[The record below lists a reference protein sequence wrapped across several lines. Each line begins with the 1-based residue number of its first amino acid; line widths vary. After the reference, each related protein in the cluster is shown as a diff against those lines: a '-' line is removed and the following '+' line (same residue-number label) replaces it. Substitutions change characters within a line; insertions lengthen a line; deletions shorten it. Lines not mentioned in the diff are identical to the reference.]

1 MYRGKN
7 TRILPIILVIIIVAI
22 VIAAL
27 VSIGRALFFGTPS
40 QPAAVDPAVTA
51 LHDTSGL
58 ASVEMDVRGPIVASE
73 NFHSYRIVISP
84 SSRNLTTF
92 NGYQSQT
99 GDSQQLSNN
108 QKAYEQFV
116 YALERANML
125 KGTPL
130 TGDKD
135 DTRGICAT
143 GRVYEFSVLQG
154 DTPVKHLWTS
164 TCNGSSGS
172 FKASVSQVGNLFLKQ
187 FPDGAKQ
194 LNNAP
199 SLEF

>member
-27 VSIGRALFFGTPS
+27 VSIGRALFFGSS
-40 QPAAVDPAVTA
+40 QPAAPDPAITA

-58 ASVEMDVRGPIVASE
+58 ASVQMDVRGPIVANE
-73 NFHSYRIVISP
+73 NFHSYRIAVSP
-84 SSRNLTTF
+84 SSRTITVF
-92 NGYQSQT
+92 NSYQNQP
-99 GDSQQLSNN
+99 GDTQQLGNN

-116 YALERANML
+116 YALDKANMI
-125 KGTPL
+125 KGTAL

-143 GRVYEFSVLQG
+143 GKVYEFTVFQG

-164 TCNGSSGS
+164 TCGGSQGS
-172 FKASVSQVGNLFLKQ
+172 FRASVSQVGDLFLKQ
-187 FPDGAKQ
+187 FPDSDKLVGK
-194 LNNAP
+194 LDL
-199 SLEF
+199 SF

>member
-7 TRILPIILVIIIVAI
+7 PRILPIILVIIIVAI

-27 VSIGRALFFGTPS
+27 VSIGRALFFSTPS
-40 QPAAVDPAVTA
+40 QPAAVDQAVTA

-84 SSRNLTTF
+84 SSRTLTTF
-92 NGYQSQT
+92 NGYQSQP
-99 GDSQQLSNN
+99 GDTQQLANN

-130 TGDKD
+130 SGDKD

-154 DTPVKHLWTS
+154 DTAVKHLWTS
-164 TCNGSSGS
+164 TCSGSSGS

-194 LNNAP
+194 LDNAP